1 MAARA
6 RKSAREG
13 TADYKIGGAS
23 TQPMEMQCL
32 PACLPP
38 TESYLPQIES
48 GTAWIM
54 PQVSVRTMNAF
65 EY

>member
-23 TQPMEMQCL
+23 TQPMDYRYSACL
-32 PACLPP
+32 PA
-38 TESYLPQIES
+38 SY
-48 GTAWIM
+48 
-54 PQVSVRTMNAF
+54 
-65 EY
+65 